1 VSKRSNRT
9 RGNRPVNMGRSLRA
23 RQMKP
28 GPVRR
33 GGSSYQV
40 EITPDIQEDTL
51 IFAESGMLIG
61 TEDNI
66 WMAAE

>member
-1 VSKRSNRT
+1 
-9 RGNRPVNMGRSLRA
+9 MGRSLRA

-40 EITPDIQEDTL
+40 TITPDIEEDTL
-51 IFAESGMLIG
+51 IFAENGMLIG
-61 TEDNI
+61 TENNI

>member
-1 VSKRSNRT
+1 
-9 RGNRPVNMGRSLRA
+9 
-23 RQMKP
+23 MKP

>member
-1 VSKRSNRT
+1 
-9 RGNRPVNMGRSLRA
+9 MGLSLRA

-33 GGSSYQV
+33 GGSSYQI

>member
-1 VSKRSNRT
+1 M
-9 RGNRPVNMGRSLRA
+9 NMGLSLRA

-33 GGSSYQV
+33 GGSSYQI

>member
-1 VSKRSNRT
+1 
-9 RGNRPVNMGRSLRA
+9 MGRSLRA

-33 GGSSYQV
+33 GGSMYQV
-40 EITPDIQEDTL
+40 EITPELDDAGLLFTENNIL
-51 IFAESGMLIG
+51 IA